1 MEYILQ
7 FGIIILSIHQSIVM
21 LNKKIFAS
29 FFLLAVAVNQ
39 AIAAP
44 RVPEELTDNGLI
56 YCTNATGFS
65 FNPQTADAGTSMN
78 VVTEQIYNK
87 LFDISNTSA
96 IPTPVLAQSYSVSPD
111 GTVITI
117 HLRKGIKF
125 HRTDWFK
132 PTRDFNAD
140 DVVFSLNR
148 VLGYETYLPTLE
160 QSSVDY
166 KNPQYRIF
174 HEQAKKV
181 RFPYF
186 ESIKLNQKIESVK
199 ALNSHTVQITLFKP
213 DASILSHLASQYA
226 IIFSQEYAVQLNAD
240 DNLVQLDILP
250 VGTGPYKV
258 KNYFRNQYVRLE
270 KNEDYWK
277 KDAKIKD
284 IIIDLSTDRTGR
296 LVKFFNGECQIA
308 SYPEVSQLGLL
319 KENDERYYVK
329 TSDGMNLAYLAFN
342 FQKVAIQDEQLRRAI
357 AQAINRQRII
367 KTIYHNT
374 ATVANNIIPNISWA
388 SSVNTPD
395 FAYDFN
401 PVEAKKVLQNK
412 QLNLNMWVI
421 NEEQVYNPA
430 PLKTAELIKEDLN
443 NVGVNVTI
451 RSVTRTFL
459 IDQLNKKSEDYD
471 MILTG
476 WLAGNLDPDSFM
488 RPILSCSS
496 SNEITNLSNWCS
508 KKFDQFMDE
517 ALDSAN
523 LRVRAN
529 AYNQAQEL
537 ILSELPIIPIANVKR
552 VLVASSRVQHIEMSP
567 FGSLNFS
574 TLSLR
579 KGQK

>member
-21 LNKKIFAS
+21 LNKKIFVS
-29 FFLLAVAVNQ
+29 FFLLSVAVNQ

>member
-7 FGIIILSIHQSIVM
+7 FGIIILSLHQSIVM

-357 AQAINRQRII
+357 AQAINRHRII

-508 KKFDQFMDE
+508 EKFDQFMDE

-552 VLVASSRVQHIEMSP
+552 VLVASSRVQYIEMSP

>member
-1 MEYILQ
+1 MFIMWYKKL
-7 FGIIILSIHQSIVM
+7 VM
-21 LNKKIFAS
+21 SVCWFA
-29 FFLLAVAVNQ
+29 FMVNTVV
-39 AIAAP
+39 AAP

-56 YCTNATGFS
+56 YCTHASGFS
-65 FNPQTADAGTSMN
+65 FNPQTSDAGTSMN

-87 LFDISNTSA
+87 LFEISNTA
-96 IPTPVLAQSYSVSPD
+96 IPTPILAQSYSISPD
-111 GTVITI
+111 GKIITI
-117 HLRKGIKF
+117 YLRKGIKF
-125 HRTDWFK
+125 HHTDWFK
-132 PTRDFNAD
+132 LTRYFNAD

-199 ALNSHTVQITLFKP
+199 ALNPHTVQITLFKP

-240 DNLVQLDILP
+240 DNLVQLDLLP

-277 KDAKIKD
+277 KDAKIKN

-319 KENDERYYVK
+319 KENDKRYYVK
-329 TSDGMNLAYLAFN
+329 SAEGMNLAYLAFN
-342 FQKVAIQDEQLRRAI
+342 FQNAVIQDEQVRRAI
-357 AQAINRQRII
+357 TQAINRQRII

-401 PVEAKKVLQNK
+401 PSEAKKVLQDK
-412 QLNLNMWVI
+412 QLHLNMWVL

-459 IDQLNKKSEDYD
+459 IDQLNKKSENYD

-488 RPILSCSS
+488 RPILSCNAAS
-496 SNEITNLSNWCS
+496 EMTNLSNWCDED
-508 KKFDQFMDE
+508 FDQLMDK
-517 ALDSAN
+517 ALDSPN
-523 LRVRAN
+523 LWERAHV
-529 AYNQAQEL
+529 YNQAQEL
-537 ILSELPIIPIANVKR
+537 ILSKLPIVPLANMKR
-552 VLVASSRVQHIEMSP
+552 VLVVNSRVRHIEMNP
-567 FGSLNFS
+567 FSSLNFS

-579 KGQK
+579 KGEK

>member
-1 MEYILQ
+1 MFIMRYKKL
-7 FGIIILSIHQSIVM
+7 VM
-21 LNKKIFAS
+21 SVCWFA
-29 FFLLAVAVNQ
+29 FMVNTVV
-39 AIAAP
+39 AAP

-56 YCTNATGFS
+56 YCTHASGFS
-65 FNPQTADAGTSMN
+65 FNPQTSDAGTSMN

-87 LFDISNTSA
+87 LFEISNTA
-96 IPTPVLAQSYSVSPD
+96 IPTPILAQSYSISPD
-111 GTVITI
+111 GKIITI
-117 HLRKGIKF
+117 YLRKGIKF
-125 HRTDWFK
+125 HHTDWFK

-160 QSSVDY
+160 QSAVDY

-199 ALNSHTVQITLFKP
+199 ALNPHTVQITLFKP

-240 DNLVQLDILP
+240 DNLVQLDLLP

-277 KDAKIKD
+277 KDAKITN

-319 KENDERYYVK
+319 KENDKRYYVK
-329 TSDGMNLAYLAFN
+329 SAEGMNLAYLAFN
-342 FQKVAIQDEQLRRAI
+342 FQNAVIQDEQVRRAI

-367 KTIYHNT
+367 KAIYHNT

-401 PVEAKKVLQNK
+401 PSEAKKVLQDK
-412 QLNLNMWVI
+412 QLHLNMWVL

-459 IDQLNKKSEDYD
+459 IDQLNKKSENYD

-488 RPILSCSS
+488 RPILSCNSAS
-496 SNEITNLSNWCS
+496 EMTNLSNWCDED
-508 KKFDQFMDE
+508 FDQLMDK
-517 ALDSAN
+517 ALDSPN
-523 LRVRAN
+523 LWERAHV
-529 AYNQAQEL
+529 YNQAQEL
-537 ILSELPIIPIANVKR
+537 ILSKLPIVPLANMKR
-552 VLVASSRVQHIEMSP
+552 VLVVNSRVRHIEMNP

-579 KGQK
+579 KGEK

>member
-1 MEYILQ
+1 MWYKKL
-7 FGIIILSIHQSIVM
+7 VM
-21 LNKKIFAS
+21 SVCWFA
-29 FFLLAVAVNQ
+29 FMVNTVV
-39 AIAAP
+39 AAP

-56 YCTNATGFS
+56 YCTHASGFS
-65 FNPQTADAGTSMN
+65 FNPQTSDAGTSMN

-87 LFDISNTSA
+87 LFEISNTA
-96 IPTPVLAQSYSVSPD
+96 IPTPILAQSYSISPD
-111 GTVITI
+111 GKIITI
-117 HLRKGIKF
+117 YLRKGIKF
-125 HRTDWFK
+125 HHTDWFK

-199 ALNSHTVQITLFKP
+199 ALNPHTVQITLFKP

-240 DNLVQLDILP
+240 DNLVQLDLLP

-277 KDAKIKD
+277 KDAKIKN

-319 KENDERYYVK
+319 KENDKRYYVK
-329 TSDGMNLAYLAFN
+329 SAEGMNLAYLAFN
-342 FQKVAIQDEQLRRAI
+342 FQNAVIQDEQVRRAI

-401 PVEAKKVLQNK
+401 PSEAKKVLQDK
-412 QLNLNMWVI
+412 QLHLNMWVL

-459 IDQLNKKSEDYD
+459 IDQLNKKSENYD

-488 RPILSCSS
+488 RPILSCNAAS
-496 SNEITNLSNWCS
+496 EMTNLSNWCDED
-508 KKFDQFMDE
+508 FDQLMDK
-517 ALDSAN
+517 ALDSPN
-523 LRVRAN
+523 LWERAH

-537 ILSELPIIPIANVKR
+537 ILSKLPIVPLANMKR
-552 VLVASSRVQHIEMSP
+552 VLVVNSRVRHIEMNP

-579 KGQK
+579 KGEK

>member
-1 MEYILQ
+1 MFIMRYKKL
-7 FGIIILSIHQSIVM
+7 VM
-21 LNKKIFAS
+21 SVCWFV
-29 FFLLAVAVNQ
+29 FMVNTVV
-39 AIAAP
+39 AAP

-56 YCTNATGFS
+56 YCTHASGFS
-65 FNPQTADAGTSMN
+65 FNPQTSDAGTSMN

-87 LFDISNTSA
+87 LFEISNTA
-96 IPTPVLAQSYSVSPD
+96 IPTPILAQSYSISPD
-111 GTVITI
+111 GKIITI
-117 HLRKGIKF
+117 YLRKGIKF
-125 HRTDWFK
+125 HHTDWFK

-160 QSSVDY
+160 QSAVDY

-199 ALNSHTVQITLFKP
+199 ALNPHTVQITLFKP

-240 DNLVQLDILP
+240 DNLVQLDLLP

-277 KDAKIKD
+277 KDAKIKN

-319 KENDERYYVK
+319 KENDKRYYVK
-329 TSDGMNLAYLAFN
+329 SAEGMNLAYLAFN
-342 FQKVAIQDEQLRRAI
+342 FQNAVIQDEQVRRAI

-401 PVEAKKVLQNK
+401 PSEAKKVLQDK
-412 QLNLNMWVI
+412 RLHLNMWVL

-443 NVGVNVTI
+443 NVGVNITI

-459 IDQLNKKSEDYD
+459 IDQLNKKSENYD

-488 RPILSCSS
+488 RPILSCNAAS
-496 SNEITNLSNWCS
+496 EMTNLSNWCDED
-508 KKFDQFMDE
+508 FDQLMDK
-517 ALDSAN
+517 ALDSPN
-523 LRVRAN
+523 LWERAQV
-529 AYNQAQEL
+529 YNQAQEL
-537 ILSELPIIPIANVKR
+537 ILSKLPIVPLANMKR
-552 VLVASSRVQHIEMSP
+552 VLVVNSRVRHIEMNP

-579 KGQK
+579 KGEK

>member
-1 MEYILQ
+1 MFIMWYKKL
-7 FGIIILSIHQSIVM
+7 VM
-21 LNKKIFAS
+21 SVCWFA
-29 FFLLAVAVNQ
+29 FMVNMVV
-39 AIAAP
+39 AAP

-56 YCTNATGFS
+56 YCTHASGFS
-65 FNPQTADAGTSMN
+65 FNPQTSDAGTSMN

-87 LFDISNTSA
+87 LFEISNTA
-96 IPTPVLAQSYSVSPD
+96 IPTPILAQSYSISPD
-111 GTVITI
+111 GKIITI
-117 HLRKGIKF
+117 YLRKGIKF
-125 HRTDWFK
+125 HHTDWFK

-160 QSSVDY
+160 QSAVDY

-199 ALNSHTVQITLFKP
+199 ALNPHTVQITLFKP

-240 DNLVQLDILP
+240 DNLVQLDLLP

-277 KDAKIKD
+277 KDAKIKN

-319 KENDERYYVK
+319 KENDKRYYVK
-329 TSDGMNLAYLAFN
+329 SAEGMNLAYLAFN
-342 FQKVAIQDEQLRRAI
+342 FQNAVIQDEQVRRAI

-367 KTIYHNT
+367 KAIYHNT

-401 PVEAKKVLQNK
+401 PSEAKKVLQDK
-412 QLNLNMWVI
+412 QLHLNMWVL

-459 IDQLNKKSEDYD
+459 IDQLNKKSENYD

-488 RPILSCSS
+488 RPILSCNAAS
-496 SNEITNLSNWCS
+496 EMTNLSNWCDED
-508 KKFDQFMDE
+508 FDQLMDK
-517 ALDSAN
+517 ALDSPN
-523 LRVRAN
+523 LWERAHV
-529 AYNQAQEL
+529 YNQAQEL
-537 ILSELPIIPIANVKR
+537 ILSKLPIVPLANMKR
-552 VLVASSRVQHIEMSP
+552 VLVVNSRVRHIEMNP

-579 KGQK
+579 KGEK

>member
-1 MEYILQ
+1 MFIMWYKKL
-7 FGIIILSIHQSIVM
+7 VM
-21 LNKKIFAS
+21 SVCWFA
-29 FFLLAVAVNQ
+29 FMVNTVV
-39 AIAAP
+39 AAP

-56 YCTNATGFS
+56 YCTHASGFS
-65 FNPQTADAGTSMN
+65 FNPQTSDAGTSMN

-87 LFDISNTSA
+87 LFEISNTA
-96 IPTPVLAQSYSVSPD
+96 IPTPILAQSYSISPD
-111 GTVITI
+111 GKIITI
-117 HLRKGIKF
+117 YLRKGIKF
-125 HRTDWFK
+125 HHTDWFK

-199 ALNSHTVQITLFKP
+199 ALNPHTVQITLFKP

-240 DNLVQLDILP
+240 DNLVQLDLLP

-277 KDAKIKD
+277 KDAKIKN

-319 KENDERYYVK
+319 KENDKRYYVK
-329 TSDGMNLAYLAFN
+329 SAEGMNLAYLAFN
-342 FQKVAIQDEQLRRAI
+342 FQNAVIQDEQVRRAI

-401 PVEAKKVLQNK
+401 PSEAKKVLQDK
-412 QLNLNMWVI
+412 QLHLNMWVL

-459 IDQLNKKSEDYD
+459 IDQLNKKSENYD

-488 RPILSCSS
+488 RPILSCNAAS
-496 SNEITNLSNWCS
+496 EMTNLSNWCDED
-508 KKFDQFMDE
+508 FDQLMDK
-517 ALDSAN
+517 ALDSPN
-523 LRVRAN
+523 LWERAHV
-529 AYNQAQEL
+529 YNQAQEL
-537 ILSELPIIPIANVKR
+537 ILSKLPIVPLANMKR
-552 VLVASSRVQHIEMSP
+552 VLVVNSRVRHIEMNL

-579 KGQK
+579 KGEK

>member
-1 MEYILQ
+1 MFIMRYKKL
-7 FGIIILSIHQSIVM
+7 VM
-21 LNKKIFAS
+21 SVCWFV
-29 FFLLAVAVNQ
+29 FMVNTVV
-39 AIAAP
+39 AAP

-56 YCTNATGFS
+56 YCTHASGFS
-65 FNPQTADAGTSMN
+65 FNPQTSDAGTSMN

-87 LFDISNTSA
+87 LFEISNTA
-96 IPTPVLAQSYSVSPD
+96 IPTPILAQSYSISPD
-111 GTVITI
+111 GKIITI
-117 HLRKGIKF
+117 YLRKGIKF
-125 HRTDWFK
+125 HHTDWFK

-160 QSSVDY
+160 QSAVDY

-199 ALNSHTVQITLFKP
+199 ALNPHTVQITLFKP

-240 DNLVQLDILP
+240 DNLVQLDLLP

-277 KDAKIKD
+277 KDAKIKN

-319 KENDERYYVK
+319 KENDKRYYVK
-329 TSDGMNLAYLAFN
+329 SAEGMNLAYLAFN
-342 FQKVAIQDEQLRRAI
+342 FQNAVIQDEQIRRAI

-401 PVEAKKVLQNK
+401 PSEAKKVLQDK
-412 QLNLNMWVI
+412 RLHLNMWVL

-459 IDQLNKKSEDYD
+459 IDQLNKKSENYD

-488 RPILSCSS
+488 RPILSCNAAS
-496 SNEITNLSNWCS
+496 EMTNLSNWCDED
-508 KKFDQFMDE
+508 FDQLMDK
-517 ALDSAN
+517 ALDSPN
-523 LRVRAN
+523 LWERAHV
-529 AYNQAQEL
+529 YNQAQEL
-537 ILSELPIIPIANVKR
+537 ILSKLPIVPLANMKR
-552 VLVASSRVQHIEMSP
+552 VLVVNSRVRHIEMNP

-579 KGQK
+579 KGEK

>member
-1 MEYILQ
+1 M
-7 FGIIILSIHQSIVM
+7 
-21 LNKKIFAS
+21 
-29 FFLLAVAVNQ
+29 VNTVV
-39 AIAAP
+39 AAP

-56 YCTNATGFS
+56 YCTHASGFS
-65 FNPQTADAGTSMN
+65 FNPQTSDAGTSMN

-87 LFDISNTSA
+87 LFEISNTA
-96 IPTPVLAQSYSVSPD
+96 IPTPILAQSYSISPD
-111 GTVITI
+111 GKIITI
-117 HLRKGIKF
+117 YLRKGIKF
-125 HRTDWFK
+125 HHTDWFK

-160 QSSVDY
+160 QSAVDY

-199 ALNSHTVQITLFKP
+199 ALNPHTVQITLFKP

-240 DNLVQLDILP
+240 DNLVQLDLLP

-277 KDAKIKD
+277 KDAKIKN
-284 IIIDLSTDRTGR
+284 IIIDLSTDRIGR

-319 KENDERYYVK
+319 KENDKRYYVK
-329 TSDGMNLAYLAFN
+329 SAEGMNLAYLAFN
-342 FQKVAIQDEQLRRAI
+342 FQNAVIQDEQIRRAI

-401 PVEAKKVLQNK
+401 PSEAKKVLQDK
-412 QLNLNMWVI
+412 QLHLNMWVL

-459 IDQLNKKSEDYD
+459 IDQLNKKSENYD

-488 RPILSCSS
+488 RPILSCNAAS
-496 SNEITNLSNWCS
+496 EMTNLSNWCDED
-508 KKFDQFMDE
+508 FDQLMDK
-517 ALDSAN
+517 ALDSPN
-523 LRVRAN
+523 LWERAHV
-529 AYNQAQEL
+529 YNQAQEL
-537 ILSELPIIPIANVKR
+537 ILSKLPIVPLANMKR
-552 VLVASSRVQHIEMSP
+552 VLVVNSRVRHIEMNP

-579 KGQK
+579 KGEK

>member
-1 MEYILQ
+1 MFIMRYKKL
-7 FGIIILSIHQSIVM
+7 VM
-21 LNKKIFAS
+21 SVCWFA
-29 FFLLAVAVNQ
+29 FMVNTVV
-39 AIAAP
+39 AAP

-56 YCTNATGFS
+56 YCTHASGFS
-65 FNPQTADAGTSMN
+65 FNPQTSDAGTSMN

-87 LFDISNTSA
+87 LFEISNTA
-96 IPTPVLAQSYSVSPD
+96 IPTPILAQSYSISPD
-111 GTVITI
+111 GKIITI
-117 HLRKGIKF
+117 YLRKGIKF
-125 HRTDWFK
+125 HHTDWFK

-160 QSSVDY
+160 QSAVDY

-199 ALNSHTVQITLFKP
+199 ALNPHTVQITLFKP

-240 DNLVQLDILP
+240 DNLVQLDLLP

-277 KDAKIKD
+277 KDAKIKN

-319 KENDERYYVK
+319 KENDKRYYVK
-329 TSDGMNLAYLAFN
+329 SAEGMNLAYLAFN
-342 FQKVAIQDEQLRRAI
+342 FQNAVIQDEQVRRAI

-401 PVEAKKVLQNK
+401 PSEAKKILQDK
-412 QLNLNMWVI
+412 QLHLNMWVL

-459 IDQLNKKSEDYD
+459 IDQLNKKSENYD

-488 RPILSCSS
+488 RPILSCNSAS
-496 SNEITNLSNWCS
+496 EMTNLSNWCDED
-508 KKFDQFMDE
+508 FDQLMDK
-517 ALDSAN
+517 ALDSPN
-523 LRVRAN
+523 LWERAH

-537 ILSELPIIPIANVKR
+537 ILSKLPIVPLANMKR
-552 VLVASSRVQHIEMSP
+552 VLVVNSRVRHIEMNP

-579 KGQK
+579 KGEK

>member
-1 MEYILQ
+1 MFIMRYKKL
-7 FGIIILSIHQSIVM
+7 VM
-21 LNKKIFAS
+21 SVCWFA
-29 FFLLAVAVNQ
+29 FMVNTVV
-39 AIAAP
+39 AAP

-56 YCTNATGFS
+56 YCTHASGFS
-65 FNPQTADAGTSMN
+65 FNPQTSDAGTSMN

-87 LFDISNTSA
+87 LFEISNTA
-96 IPTPVLAQSYSVSPD
+96 IPTPILAQSYSISPD
-111 GTVITI
+111 GKIITI
-117 HLRKGIKF
+117 YLRKGIKF
-125 HRTDWFK
+125 HHTDWFK

-160 QSSVDY
+160 QSAVDY

-357 AQAINRQRII
+357 AQAINRHRII

-508 KKFDQFMDE
+508 EKFDQFMDE

>member
-21 LNKKIFAS
+21 LNKKIFVS
-29 FFLLAVAVNQ
+29 FFLLSVAVNQ

-160 QSSVDY
+160 QSSMDY

>member
-1 MEYILQ
+1 
-7 FGIIILSIHQSIVM
+7 M
-21 LNKKIFAS
+21 LNKRILTS
-29 FFLLAVAVNQ
+29 CCLLAFAVNS
-39 AIAAP
+39 AMAAP
-44 RVPEELTDNGLI
+44 RVPEELTNNGLI
-56 YCTNATGFS
+56 YCTHASGFS

-87 LFDISNTSA
+87 LFEISNTSA
-96 IPTPVLAQSYSVSPD
+96 APTPVLAQSYSLSPD
-111 GTVITI
+111 GKVITI
-117 HLRKGIKF
+117 HLRRGIKF
-125 HRTDWFK
+125 HHTDWFK

-160 QSSVDY
+160 QTSVSY

-199 ALNSHTVQITLFKP
+199 AINPHTVEIILFKP
-213 DASILSHLASQYA
+213 DSSILSHLASQYA

-240 DNLVQLDILP
+240 DNLVQLDTLP

-270 KNEDYWK
+270 KNTDYWK
-277 KDAKIKD
+277 KDAKIND

-296 LVKFFNGECQIA
+296 LIKFFNGECQIA

-319 KENDERYYVK
+319 RENDERYYIKSVE
-329 TSDGMNLAYLAFN
+329 GMNLAYLAFN
-342 FQKVAIQDEQLRRAI
+342 FQKTAIQDEQLRRAI
-357 AQAINRQRII
+357 SQAINRQRII

-388 SSVNTPD
+388 SAVNTPD
-395 FAYDFN
+395 FDYDYN
-401 PVEAKKVLQNK
+401 PQQARGILQDKKLS
-412 QLNLNMWVI
+412 LSMWVI

-430 PLKTAELIKEDLN
+430 PLKTAELIKADLTN
-443 NVGVNVTI
+443 AGVEVNI

-459 IDQLNKKSEDYD
+459 IEQLHKKAEDYD

-476 WLAGNLDPDSFM
+476 WLGGNLDPDSFM
-488 RPILSCSS
+488 RPILSCST

-508 KKFDQFMDE
+508 EKFDQIMDE
-517 ALDSAN
+517 ALDTSN
-523 LRVRAN
+523 QRVRSA
-529 AYNQAQEL
+529 AYNQAQTL

-552 VLVASSRVQHIEMSP
+552 VLVASSRVQNIDMSP

-579 KGQK
+579 KGHK

>member
-1 MEYILQ
+1 MFIMWYKKL
-7 FGIIILSIHQSIVM
+7 VM
-21 LNKKIFAS
+21 SVCWFA
-29 FFLLAVAVNQ
+29 FMVNTVV
-39 AIAAP
+39 AAP

-56 YCTNATGFS
+56 YCTHASGFS
-65 FNPQTADAGTSMN
+65 FNPQTSDAGTSMN

-87 LFDISNTSA
+87 LFEISNTA
-96 IPTPVLAQSYSVSPD
+96 IPTPILAQSYSISPD
-111 GTVITI
+111 GKIITI
-117 HLRKGIKF
+117 YLRKGIKF
-125 HRTDWFK
+125 HHTDWFK

-160 QSSVDY
+160 QSAVDY

-199 ALNSHTVQITLFKP
+199 ALNPHTVQITLFKP

-240 DNLVQLDILP
+240 DNLVQLDLLP

-277 KDAKIKD
+277 KDAKIKN

-319 KENDERYYVK
+319 KENDKRYYVK
-329 TSDGMNLAYLAFN
+329 SAEGMNLAYLAFN
-342 FQKVAIQDEQLRRAI
+342 FQNAVIQDEQVRRAI
-357 AQAINRQRII
+357 AQAINRQHII

-401 PVEAKKVLQNK
+401 PSEAKKVLQDK
-412 QLNLNMWVI
+412 QLHLNMWVL

-459 IDQLNKKSEDYD
+459 IDQLNKKSENYD

-488 RPILSCSS
+488 RPILSCNASS
-496 SNEITNLSNWCS
+496 EMTNLSNWCDED
-508 KKFDQFMDE
+508 FDQLMDK
-517 ALDSAN
+517 ALDSPN
-523 LRVRAN
+523 LWERAHV
-529 AYNQAQEL
+529 YNQAQEL
-537 ILSELPIIPIANVKR
+537 ILSKLPIVPLANMKR
-552 VLVASSRVQHIEMSP
+552 VLVVNSRVRHIEMNP

-579 KGQK
+579 KGEK

>member
-1 MEYILQ
+1 MFIMRYKKL
-7 FGIIILSIHQSIVM
+7 VM
-21 LNKKIFAS
+21 SVCWFA
-29 FFLLAVAVNQ
+29 FMVNTVV
-39 AIAAP
+39 AAP

-56 YCTNATGFS
+56 YCTHASGFS
-65 FNPQTADAGTSMN
+65 FNQQTSDAGTSMN

-87 LFDISNTSA
+87 LFEISNTA
-96 IPTPVLAQSYSVSPD
+96 IPTPILAQSYSISPD
-111 GTVITI
+111 GKIITI
-117 HLRKGIKF
+117 YLRKGIKF
-125 HRTDWFK
+125 HHTDWFK

-160 QSSVDY
+160 QSAVDY

-199 ALNSHTVQITLFKP
+199 ALNPHTVQITLFKP

-240 DNLVQLDILP
+240 DNLVQLDLLP

-277 KDAKIKD
+277 KDAKIKN

-319 KENDERYYVK
+319 KENDKRYYVK
-329 TSDGMNLAYLAFN
+329 SAEGMNLAYLAFN
-342 FQKVAIQDEQLRRAI
+342 FQNAVIQDEQVRRAI

-401 PVEAKKVLQNK
+401 PSEAKKVLQDK
-412 QLNLNMWVI
+412 RLHLNMWVL

-459 IDQLNKKSEDYD
+459 IDQLNKKSENYD

-488 RPILSCSS
+488 RPILSCNAAS
-496 SNEITNLSNWCS
+496 EMTNLSNWCDED
-508 KKFDQFMDE
+508 FDQLMDK
-517 ALDSAN
+517 ALDSPN
-523 LRVRAN
+523 LWERAHV
-529 AYNQAQEL
+529 YNQAQEL
-537 ILSELPIIPIANVKR
+537 ILSKLPIIPLANMKR
-552 VLVASSRVQHIEMSP
+552 VLVVNSRVRHIEMNP

-579 KGQK
+579 KGEK

>member
-1 MEYILQ
+1 MFIMWYKKL
-7 FGIIILSIHQSIVM
+7 VM
-21 LNKKIFAS
+21 SVCWFA
-29 FFLLAVAVNQ
+29 FMVNTVV
-39 AIAAP
+39 AAP

-56 YCTNATGFS
+56 YCTHASGFS
-65 FNPQTADAGTSMN
+65 FNPQTSDAGTSMN
-78 VVTEQIYNK
+78 VVPEQIYNK
-87 LFDISNTSA
+87 LFEISNTA
-96 IPTPVLAQSYSVSPD
+96 IPTPILAQSYSISPD
-111 GTVITI
+111 GKIITI
-117 HLRKGIKF
+117 YLRKGIKF
-125 HRTDWFK
+125 HHTDWFK

-160 QSSVDY
+160 QSAVDY

-199 ALNSHTVQITLFKP
+199 ALNPHTVQITLFKP

-240 DNLVQLDILP
+240 DNLVQLDLLP

-277 KDAKIKD
+277 KDAKIKN

-319 KENDERYYVK
+319 KENDKRYYVK
-329 TSDGMNLAYLAFN
+329 SAEGMNLAYLAFN
-342 FQKVAIQDEQLRRAI
+342 FQNAVIQDEQVRRAI

-367 KTIYHNT
+367 KAIYHNT

-401 PVEAKKVLQNK
+401 PSEAKKVLQDK
-412 QLNLNMWVI
+412 RLHLNMWVL

-459 IDQLNKKSEDYD
+459 IDQLNKKSENYD

-488 RPILSCSS
+488 RPILSCNAAS
-496 SNEITNLSNWCS
+496 EMTNLSNWCDED
-508 KKFDQFMDE
+508 FDQLMDK
-517 ALDSAN
+517 ALDSPN
-523 LRVRAN
+523 LWERAHV
-529 AYNQAQEL
+529 YNQAQEL
-537 ILSELPIIPIANVKR
+537 ILSKLPIVPLANMKR
-552 VLVASSRVQHIEMSP
+552 VLVVNSRVRHIEMNP

-579 KGQK
+579 KGEK

>member
-1 MEYILQ
+1 MFIMRYKKL
-7 FGIIILSIHQSIVM
+7 VM
-21 LNKKIFAS
+21 SVCWFV
-29 FFLLAVAVNQ
+29 FMVNTVV
-39 AIAAP
+39 AAP

-56 YCTNATGFS
+56 YCTHASGFS
-65 FNPQTADAGTSMN
+65 FNPQTSDAGTSMN

-87 LFDISNTSA
+87 LFEISNTA
-96 IPTPVLAQSYSVSPD
+96 IPTPILAQSYSISPD
-111 GTVITI
+111 GKIITI
-117 HLRKGIKF
+117 YLRKGIKF
-125 HRTDWFK
+125 HHTDWFK

-160 QSSVDY
+160 QSAVDY

-199 ALNSHTVQITLFKP
+199 ALNPHTVQITLFKP

-240 DNLVQLDILP
+240 DNLVQLDLLP

-277 KDAKIKD
+277 KDAKIKN

-319 KENDERYYVK
+319 KENDKRYYVK
-329 TSDGMNLAYLAFN
+329 SAEGMNLAYLAFN
-342 FQKVAIQDEQLRRAI
+342 FQNAVIQNEQVRRAI

-401 PVEAKKVLQNK
+401 PSEAKKVLQDK
-412 QLNLNMWVI
+412 QLYLNMWVL

-459 IDQLNKKSEDYD
+459 IDQLNKKSENYD

-488 RPILSCSS
+488 RPILSCNAAS
-496 SNEITNLSNWCS
+496 EMTNLSNWCDED
-508 KKFDQFMDE
+508 FDQLMDK
-517 ALDSAN
+517 ALDSPN
-523 LRVRAN
+523 LWERAHV
-529 AYNQAQEL
+529 YNQAQEL
-537 ILSELPIIPIANVKR
+537 ILSKLPIVPLANMKR
-552 VLVASSRVQHIEMSP
+552 VLVVNSRVRHIEMNP

-579 KGQK
+579 KGEK

>member
-21 LNKKIFAS
+21 LNKKIFVS
-29 FFLLAVAVNQ
+29 FFLLSVAVNQ

-508 KKFDQFMDE
+508 EKFDQFMDE

>member
-1 MEYILQ
+1 MFIMRYKKL
-7 FGIIILSIHQSIVM
+7 VM
-21 LNKKIFAS
+21 SVCWFV
-29 FFLLAVAVNQ
+29 FMVNTVV
-39 AIAAP
+39 AAP

-56 YCTNATGFS
+56 YCTHASGFS
-65 FNPQTADAGTSMN
+65 FNPQTSDAGTSMN

-87 LFDISNTSA
+87 LFEISNTA
-96 IPTPVLAQSYSVSPD
+96 IPTPILAQSYSISPD
-111 GTVITI
+111 GKIITI
-117 HLRKGIKF
+117 YLRKGIKF
-125 HRTDWFK
+125 HHTDWFK

-160 QSSVDY
+160 QSAVDY

-199 ALNSHTVQITLFKP
+199 ALNPHTVQITLFKP

-240 DNLVQLDILP
+240 DNLVQLDLLP

-277 KDAKIKD
+277 KDAKIKN

-319 KENDERYYVK
+319 KENDKRYYVK
-329 TSDGMNLAYLAFN
+329 SAEGMNLAYLAFN
-342 FQKVAIQDEQLRRAI
+342 FQNAVIQDEQVRRAI

-401 PVEAKKVLQNK
+401 PSEAKKVLQDK
-412 QLNLNMWVI
+412 QLHLNMWVL

-459 IDQLNKKSEDYD
+459 IDQLNKKSENYD

-488 RPILSCSS
+488 RPILSCNASS
-496 SNEITNLSNWCS
+496 EMTNLSNWCDED
-508 KKFDQFMDE
+508 FDQLMDK
-517 ALDSAN
+517 ALDSPN
-523 LRVRAN
+523 LWERAHV
-529 AYNQAQEL
+529 YNQAQEL
-537 ILSELPIIPIANVKR
+537 ILSKLPIVPLANMKR
-552 VLVASSRVQHIEMSP
+552 VLVVNSRVRHIEMNP

-579 KGQK
+579 KGEK